1 MSALRPRRALRGGLT
16 SVSLAMVPRCYT
28 RAAHHHGMLPAGGA
42 SWTGRRRRPRSPRTS
57 GKNYQQLL
65 LGSVDVLPA
74 DMLLRQL
81 LQARAEGR
89 PLRVKLGVD
98 PTAPDIHLGH
108 TVVLRKL
115 RQFQDLGHKA
125 VLIIGDY
132 TGKVG
137 DPSGRSKSRPQLSDE
152 VLEVNART
160 YVDQAAKVLDMDKVE
175 LTRNG
180 DWLAPLRMND
190 VLKLTSR
197 SRWHACSSGTISPS
211 ATRPTSPSPCSSS
224 CTRCCRATTAWPCGP
239 TSSWGGPIRS
249 STFSWA
255 GPSWRRY
262 GLPPQ
267 SILTVPLLVGTD
279 GEQKMSKSY
288 GNYVGVS
295 DEPGDMFGKM
305 MSIPDELMVTYMS
318 LVTDASVREVEALQ
332 KGVADGSYHPAQAKR
347 DLAER
352 VVRLYHGADAAQAA
366 RAGFDR
372 VFKEKDRPED
382 IAEKELPAGAVK
394 DGKVWLPRLLT
405 ETGLVASNGEA
416 RRLIEQGGVR
426 VDDQVIT
433 DPGADF
439 APEALPGVVIQVG
452 KRKFLRIM

>member
-1 MSALRPRRALRGGLT
+1 MDRDTEP
-16 SVSLAMVPRCYT
+16 
-28 RAAHHHGMLPAGGA
+28 AAIPADV
-42 SWTGRRRRPRSPRTS
+42 REDYER
-57 GKNYQQLL
+57 LL

-74 DMLLRQL
+74 EMLVRQL
-81 LQARAEGR
+81 VQARADRR

-115 RQFQDLGHKA
+115 RQFQDMGHIA

-137 DPSGRSKSRPQLSDE
+137 DPSGRSKSRPQLTDE
-152 VLEVNART
+152 VLAVNART

-180 DWLAPLRMND
+180 DWLGPLRMND
-190 VLKLTSR
+190 VLKLTATVTVARMLERDDFSKR
-197 SRWHACSSGTISPS
+197 YAANEPISMLEFMYPLLQGYDSVAVRADIELGGTDQKFNLLMGRTIME
-211 ATRPTSPSPCSSS
+211 A
-224 CTRCCRATTAWPCGP
+224 
-239 TSSWGGPIRS
+239 
-249 STFSWA
+249 
-255 GPSWRRY
+255 Y

-279 GEQKMSKSY
+279 GVQKMSKSY

-295 DEPGDMFGKM
+295 DEPGDMFGKL
-305 MSIPDELMVTYMS
+305 MSIPDEVMIAYAS
-318 LVTDASVREVEALQ
+318 LVSDATVREVEALR
-332 KGVADGSYHPAQAKR
+332 KGLADGSYHPAEAKR

-352 VVRLYHGADAAQAA
+352 VVRLYHGADAAQNA

-372 VFKEKDRPED
+372 VFKEKDRPQN
-382 IAEKELPAGAVK
+382 IAETELPAGAVR

-426 VDDQVIT
+426 IDDQVVS
-433 DPGADF
+433 DPGAEF
-439 APEALPGVVIQVG
+439 EAASLAGVVVQVG
-452 KRKFLRIM
+452 KRKFLRIR

>member
-1 MSALRPRRALRGGLT
+1 MDRVTGPGS
-16 SVSLAMVPRCYT
+16 
-28 RAAHHHGMLPAGGA
+28 LPADAAGVPGDILDEY
-42 SWTGRRRRPRSPRTS
+42 R
-57 GKNYQQLL
+57 QLL

-74 DMLLRQL
+74 EMLLRQL
-81 LQARAEGR
+81 MQARAEGR
-89 PLRVKLGVD
+89 SLRAKLGVD

-115 RQFQDLGHKA
+115 RQFQDFGHTA

-137 DPSGRSKSRPQLSDE
+137 DPSGRSKSRPRLSDE
-152 VLEVNART
+152 ELEANART

-180 DWLAPLRMND
+180 DWLGPLRMNEVLRLTATVTVARMLERDDFSNRYATNEPISMLEFMYPLLQGYDSVAVRAD
-190 VLKLTSR
+190 VELG
-197 SRWHACSSGTISPS
+197 GTDQKFNLLMGRTIME
-211 ATRPTSPSPCSSS
+211 A
-224 CTRCCRATTAWPCGP
+224 
-239 TSSWGGPIRS
+239 
-249 STFSWA
+249 
-255 GPSWRRY
+255 Y

-295 DEPGDMFGKM
+295 EAPGEMFGKL
-305 MSIPDELMVTYMS
+305 MSIPDELMVAYMS
-318 LVTDASVREVEALQ
+318 LVTGATVREVEAFEGGL
-332 KGVADGSYHPAQAKR
+332 ADGTYHPAQAKR

-352 VVRLYHGADAAQAA
+352 VVRLYHGPEAATEA

-372 VFKEKDRPED
+372 VFKEKDRPTDISEVSLPED
-382 IAEKELPAGAVK
+382 AVR

-405 ETGLVASNGEA
+405 ETGLVSSNGEA

-426 VDDQVIT
+426 VDDRVVTDASAEFGAAELSGVI
-433 DPGADF
+433 
-439 APEALPGVVIQVG
+439 VQVG
-452 KRKFLRIM
+452 KRKFLRIR

>member
-1 MSALRPRRALRGGLT
+1 MHRET
-16 SVSLAMVPRCYT
+16 E
-28 RAAHHHGMLPAGGA
+28 RAAIPAEI
-42 SWTGRRRRPRSPRTS
+42 REE
-57 GKNYQQLL
+57 YEQLL
-65 LGSVDVLPA
+65 LGSVDVLPEG
-74 DMLLRQL
+74 MLLRQL
-81 LQARAEGR
+81 LQARTENR

-115 RQFQDLGHKA
+115 RQFQDFGHTA

-137 DPSGRSKSRPQLSDE
+137 DPSGRSKSRPRLSDD

-160 YVDQAAKVLDMDKVE
+160 YVDQAAKVLDMDRVE

-180 DWLAPLRMND
+180 DWLGPLRMND
-190 VLKLTSR
+190 VLRLTSLVTVAR
-197 SRWHACSSGTISPS
+197 MLERDDFSKRYQANEAISMLEFMYPLLQGYDSVAVRADLELGGTDQKFNLLMGRTIME
-211 ATRPTSPSPCSSS
+211 
-224 CTRCCRATTAWPCGP
+224 G
-239 TSSWGGPIRS
+239 
-249 STFSWA
+249 
-255 GPSWRRY
+255 Y

-288 GNYVGVS
+288 GNYVGVN
-295 DEPGDMFGKM
+295 DQPGDMFGKI
-305 MSIPDELMVTYMS
+305 MSIPDELMLTYLS
-318 LVTDASVREVEALQ
+318 LVTDASVREVETFESRL
-332 KGVADGSYHPAQAKR
+332 GSGEYHPAQAKR

-352 VVRLYHGADAAQAA
+352 VVRLYHGPEAALQA

-382 IAEKELPAGAVK
+382 IPELGLPAGALR
-394 DGKVWLPRLLT
+394 DGRVWLPRLLT
-405 ETGLVASNGEA
+405 ETGLVGSNGEA

-426 VDDQVIT
+426 VDDRAIT
-433 DPGADF
+433 DPGTEF
-439 APEALPGVVIQVG
+439 SPEDLAGVILQVG
-452 KRKFLRIM
+452 KRKFLRIS

>member
-1 MSALRPRRALRGGLT
+1 
-16 SVSLAMVPRCYT
+16 
-28 RAAHHHGMLPAGGA
+28 MLPAGGA
-42 SWTGRRRRPRSPRTS
+42 SWTGRQAPAAIPADIRDE
-57 GKNYQQLL
+57 YEQLL

-74 DMLLRQL
+74 EMLLRQL
-81 LQARAEGR
+81 MQARAEGR

-115 RQFQDLGHKA
+115 RQFQDFGHTA

-152 VLEVNART
+152 VLEANART

-180 DWLAPLRMND
+180 DWLGPLRMNE
-190 VLKLTSR
+190 VLRLTSTVTVAR
-197 SRWHACSSGTISPS
+197 MLERDDFSKRYTANEPISMLEFMYPLLQGYDSVAVRADIELGGTDQKFNLLMGRTIME
-211 ATRPTSPSPCSSS
+211 A
-224 CTRCCRATTAWPCGP
+224 
-239 TSSWGGPIRS
+239 
-249 STFSWA
+249 
-255 GPSWRRY
+255 Y

-295 DEPGDMFGKM
+295 DEPGRH
-305 MSIPDELMVTYMS
+305 
-318 LVTDASVREVEALQ
+318 VRQDHVHPRR
-332 KGVADGSYHPAQAKR
+332 ADGHLHEPGHR
-347 DLAER
+347 
-352 VVRLYHGADAAQAA
+352 RLRPRGGGL
-366 RAGFDR
+366 RAGR
-372 VFKEKDRPED
+372 GRWQLPSGPGQAGPGGAGGAALPRRGRRARPPG
-382 IAEKELPAGAVK
+382 PASTGSSKRRTGRRTSPRRSCRPAAVR

-405 ETGLVASNGEA
+405 ETGLVAVQ
-416 RRLIEQGGVR
+416 RRGAPAHRAGRGAGRRPGRDRPRRGVR
-426 VDDQVIT
+426 RRRRCAARSSRWASGSSCASVGG
-433 DPGADF
+433 PALADSSWGEWS
-439 APEALPGVVIQVG
+439 APSCYRPPD
-452 KRKFLRIM
+452 RLRLQLRS